1 MKQALLWIFLCL
13 AMSGVLSAQE
23 ASSKGASPAASDRLF
38 FPRDMFWGYGQF
50 DLAPPHNE
58 IDPNLCRADAG
69 ISGGVNDP
77 CNAFARYMLSGYVEV
92 GLSAAPNCGGFSCS
106 ENLDSYLARIFR
118 KPFIPGRS
126 TPSEWSG
133 AGVRESTWGRA
144 SKCAGPSTFCSAAS
158 ALATGTWGQPT
169 SVPMARGAG
178 TTLIGVRK
186 YFGQRRY

>member
-1 MKQALLWIFLCL
+1 MKRALLWIFLCL
-13 AMSGVLSAQE
+13 AMAGVLLAQE
-23 ASSKGASPAASDRLF
+23 AKKGAPAAASDRLF
-38 FPRDMFWGYGQF
+38 LPRDMFWGYGQF

-92 GLSAAPNCGGFSCS
+92 RPFGRTQLRRFFVFGEPRFVFGK
-106 ENLDSYLARIFR
+106 NLPQTLYTWSFDAI
-118 KPFIPGRS
+118 GVERS
-126 TPSEWSG
+126 WG
-133 AGVRESTWGRA
+133 AGITWGRA
-144 SKCAGPSTFCSAAS
+144 SKCAGPSIFCSAAS

-178 TTLIGVRK
+178 TT
-186 YFGQRRY
+186 